1 MIGWLQGKFIAEI
14 TGGMLLDVNGVG
26 YQVFCSSR
34 TLSNIGRDGSL
45 LALFI
50 ETHVREDHIHLYG
63 FVDKEEQSLF
73 KTLLSVQGVGA
84 KVALAMLSA
93 LKQADIRQAIITGDK
108 AMLNQAEGVGP
119 KLANR
124 IIQELKDK
132 IDFADSMLVQH
143 GHITGNINEDST
155 TYSTAQAGALG
166 GIQQDALS
174 ALVNLGYKRQEAMQ
188 AIAKVIKA
196 HDEETPPDLGL
207 LIQSALRLL
216 A

>member
-1 MIGWLQGKFIAEI
+1 MIGWLKGKFIAEI
-14 TGGMLLDVNGVG
+14 AGGMLLDVNGVG
-26 YQVFCSSR
+26 YQLFCSSR
-34 TLSNIGRDGSL
+34 TLSNIGRDGSVV
-45 LALFI
+45 ALFI

-63 FVDKEEQSLF
+63 FVDKEEQALF

-108 AMLNQAEGVGP
+108 AMLTQAEGVGP

-132 IDFADSMLVQH
+132 IDFADSVLMQH
-143 GHITGNINEDST
+143 GQMTGNIDATVMTQDES
-155 TYSTAQAGALG
+155 LG

-174 ALVNLGYKRQEAMQ
+174 ALINLGYKRQEAMQ
-188 AIAKVIKA
+188 AIATVIKA
-196 HDEETPPDLGL
+196 HDEETPPDLGK